1 LVWYL
6 PGHEIW
12 RPALLTV
19 LIHLALIAVYV
30 AKRDGN
36 ISTLVCVEEYRVGTS
51 PFEAVTDAVGKVG
64 YDGQFYYLIARHPW
78 QIHQNGLIDAP
89 GIRQL
94 RIFYPA
100 LCWLVSGGNDRV
112 LLWVMPAVNLVALGA
127 LAALGA
133 AFARH
138 QGLSFWWG
146 LLLPMAVNAGM
157 PAFRD
162 LTDPVSTLAI
172 FGLFAGWLLGWGA
185 PVLGLWAAM
194 AVFTREQNILFVLVV
209 LLAAILKR
217 RLKVTAVLAIVLLA
231 WLVWVGVLR
240 LMYGTWPFLS
250 AQGHFGLPFLG
261 MIHRWT
267 YLGGS
272 PGFSRRRALVHAM
285 TIVHLLLQAG
295 IAVYLAL
302 RREESSLTMF
312 LLLGAG
318 LVVCGGVSI
327 YEDYWSYMRVF
338 ACLPLA
344 IWLGSI
350 ATRQLKYLCWLLPNS
365 LWTLVAI
372 TLWV

>member
-1 LVWYL
+1 LARYF

-12 RPALLTV
+12 RPALLTI
-19 LIHLALIAVYV
+19 LLHLALIAIYV
-30 AKRDGN
+30 AKRNGD
-36 ISTLVCVEEYRVGTS
+36 ISSLVCVGQYRAGTP
-51 PFEAVTDAVGKVG
+51 PFEAVTRAFGRVG

-78 QIHQNGLIDAP
+78 HIHQNDVIDAP
-89 GIRQL
+89 AIRHL

-100 LCWLVSGGNDRV
+100 LCWLASGGDARL
-112 LLWVMPAVNLVALGA
+112 LLWVMPAVNLVALGG
-127 LAALGA
+127 LATLGA

-146 LLLPMAVNAGM
+146 LLLPLAVNAGM

-185 PVLGLWAAM
+185 PVLALWAAI
-194 AVFTREQNILFVLVV
+194 AVFTREQNLLFILVV
-209 LLAAILKR
+209 LLAAILKHR
-217 RLKVTAVLAIVLLA
+217 FKVSVALTAALLA
-231 WLVWVGVLR
+231 WLTWVGALW

-267 YLGGS
+267 YLGGNS
-272 PGFSRRRALVHAM
+272 GFSRRLALVHVLTVA
-285 TIVHLLLQAG
+285 HLMVQVGL
-295 IAVYLAL
+295 AVYLAL
-302 RREESSLTMF
+302 RRKELSLTMF

-338 ACLPLA
+338 ACAPLA
-344 IWLGSI
+344 IWLGSMV
-350 ATRQLKYLCWLLPNS
+350 TREPRYLWWLLPNA
-365 LWTLVAI
+365 LWTFVAI
-372 TLWV
+372 TVWV